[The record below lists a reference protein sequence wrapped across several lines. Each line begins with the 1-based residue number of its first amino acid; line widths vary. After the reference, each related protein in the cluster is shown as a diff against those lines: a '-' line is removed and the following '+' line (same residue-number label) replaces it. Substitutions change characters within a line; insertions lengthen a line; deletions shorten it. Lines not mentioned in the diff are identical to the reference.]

1 MLRCCH
7 VKNKNAATASYEQ
20 NKELLDKFGGSSPP
34 SPKKKKVQW
43 EGGGAPR
50 STSDFQRQWSGCD
63 VGVRQISGHVVPAD
77 QGPGFVSLT
86 VDGRIIGG
94 VLNG

>member
-1 MLRCCH
+1 M
-7 VKNKNAATASYEQ
+7 
-20 NKELLDKFGGSSPP
+20 GSG
-34 SPKKKKVQW
+34 VL
-43 EGGGAPR
+43 GGALR

-63 VGVRQISGHVVPAD
+63 VRVRQISGHVVPAD

>member
-1 MLRCCH
+1 MGQGVPGGWWGALR
-7 VKNKNAATASYEQ
+7 
-20 NKELLDKFGGSSPP
+20 
-34 SPKKKKVQW
+34 
-43 EGGGAPR
+43 R
-50 STSDFQRQWSGCD
+50 TSDSQRQWSGCD
-63 VGVRQISGHVVPAD
+63 VRVRQISGHVVPAD

>member
-1 MLRCCH
+1 MTRE
-7 VKNKNAATASYEQ
+7 NKNAATGSYKR

-34 SPKKKKVQW
+34 SPQIKKVQW
-43 EGGGAPR
+43 VGGGAPW